1 METVKIHTESIT
13 LGQLLKFV
21 NLASSGGE
29 VKALLAEGNIRVDG
43 ELEMR
48 RGRKLYSGMTVTVG
62 SEHHYRITT

>member
-29 VKALLAEGNIRVDG
+29 VKALLAEGNIRVDN
-43 ELEMR
+43 EVETR
-48 RGRKLYSGMTVTVG
+48 RGRKLYPGMTVTVG
-62 SEHHYRITT
+62 RTQRYRITA

>member
-13 LGQLLKFV
+13 LGQFLKFV

-43 ELEMR
+43 TVEIR
-48 RGRKLYSGMTVTVG
+48 RGRKLYPGMTVTVG
-62 SEHHYRITT
+62 TGQHYRIAS